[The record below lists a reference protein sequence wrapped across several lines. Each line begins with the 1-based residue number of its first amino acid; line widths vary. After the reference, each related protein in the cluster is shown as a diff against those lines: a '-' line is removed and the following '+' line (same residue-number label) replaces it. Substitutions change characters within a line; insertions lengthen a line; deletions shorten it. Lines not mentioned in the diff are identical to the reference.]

1 MMKYLISAAILIV
14 IAMNFFSFRGDAE
27 TLAQASAET
36 ARLMDKELAA
46 SKHID
51 SVVLGA
57 GCFWGA
63 EKRYAAIPG
72 VVDAISGYAGGKG
85 VRPSYNEIIQYS
97 NKHNP
102 DNHAEVVKVIF
113 NRSVV
118 SLETILKN
126 YFEGHD
132 PTQLNRQGNDV
143 GTQYRS
149 IILTNSDEQKATAQ
163 RIKDEYQ
170 ALLSSAGY
178 GAVTTQIRTLPEFY
192 PAEEYHQDY
201 LVKNPFGYCPDH
213 STGVKFDG
221 STTIVEAVNNDTL
234 RDGKQIVVVEA
245 EHCPYCEKLKADVL
259 NDYNGDI
266 PLSYRQAKQLNDLQ
280 IKSPTWATPTIL
292 FLEDGE
298 EVFSKLGYIAKDEFN
313 QAVDQLSKG

>member
-1 MMKYLISAAILIV
+1 MKLIV
-14 IAMNFFSFRGDAE
+14 TIVVALVIVMSFFDFRGTAASMAE
-27 TLAQASAET
+27 SSAET
-36 ARLMDKELAA
+36 ARLIEKEMAA

-51 SVVLGA
+51 SIVLGA

-72 VVDAISGYAGGKG
+72 VVDAISGYAGGRG
-85 VRPSYNEIIQYS
+85 VRPVYQEIIQYS

-102 DNHAEVVKVIF
+102 ENHAEVVKVIF
-113 NRSVV
+113 NTEQV

-149 IILTNSDEQKATAQ
+149 IVLTNSDEQTATAQ
-163 RIKDEYQ
+163 RVMAEYQ
-170 ALLSSAGY
+170 SLLSAAGY
-178 GAVTTQIRTLPEFY
+178 GKVTTQVRHLPEFY

-221 STTIVEAVNNDTL
+221 SNAQIELVDNSAL

-245 EHCPYCEKLKADVL
+245 EHCPYCEKLKQDVL
-259 NDYNGDI
+259 NDYQGNI
-266 PLSYRQAKQLNDLQ
+266 PLTYRQATQLNDLD

-292 FLEDGE
+292 FLDDGE
-298 EVFSKLGYIAKDEFN
+298 EVFSKLGYLSKEAFY
-313 QAVDQLSKG
+313 QSVDQFNNS

>member
-1 MMKYLISAAILIV
+1 MRIVIV
-14 IAMNFFSFRGDAE
+14 IAIALAVVWGFSSFRGSAE
-27 TLAQASAET
+27 SVAQASAET
-36 ARLMDKELAA
+36 ARLMNSELAA
-46 SKHID
+46 SKHLD

-72 VVDAISGYAGGKG
+72 VVDAISGYAGGRG
-85 VRPSYNEIIQYS
+85 VNPVYSEIIQYQ

-113 NRSVV
+113 NRELV

-149 IILTNSDEQKATAQ
+149 VILTNSDEQTAVAQ
-163 RIKDEYQ
+163 QVMEEYQ
-170 ALLSSAGY
+170 TLLSSAGY
-178 GAVTTQIRTLPEFY
+178 GRITTQIRRLPEFY
-192 PAEEYHQDY
+192 PAEEFHQDY

-213 STGVKFDG
+213 STGVKFDP
-221 STTIVEAVNNDTL
+221 SQNIVENVDNSAL
-234 RDGKQIVVVEA
+234 LKGKQIVVVEA
-245 EHCPYCEKLKADVL
+245 EHCPFCEKLKQDVL
-259 NDYNGDI
+259 NDYAGNI
-266 PLSYRQAKQLNDLQ
+266 PLSYREARQLNDLEIQ
-280 IKSPTWATPTIL
+280 SPTWATPTIL
-292 FLEDGE
+292 FLNNGK
-298 EVFSKLGYIAKDEFN
+298 EVSSKLGYMAKEDFY
-313 QAVDQLSKG
+313 QAVEIFEKG